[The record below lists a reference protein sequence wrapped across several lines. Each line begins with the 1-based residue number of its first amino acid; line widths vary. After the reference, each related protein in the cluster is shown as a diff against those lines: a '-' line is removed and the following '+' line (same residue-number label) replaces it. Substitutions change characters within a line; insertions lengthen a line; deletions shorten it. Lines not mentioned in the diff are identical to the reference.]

1 MRRFFLPFR
10 SLILN
15 KGHLTTYT
23 ILGNGD
29 LAIDNTRLF
38 SIGSHILAG
47 GNNKL
52 TKLINKSENYQG
64 DRCAE
69 K

>member
-10 SLILN
+10 SSILS
-15 KGHLTTYT
+15 KGQLTTYT
-23 ILGNGD
+23 IPGTGD

-64 DRCAE
+64 DRCDE